1 MDEAMDIG
9 MGSEIPSKKQQKI
22 NNIDNENII
31 ELLNN
36 HIINEMKRIKKYIAD
51 DNNKL
56 SKTKPIEVENED
68 VSKNA
73 SAQKSIQSLTREP
86 FDIFEYGK
94 YRFDVQT
101 DCIQAVIYSFGK
113 RLTHHFLFEENG
125 QLTKIGDLHRKTL
138 SDILFYNLPEDVKKE
153 YIRKDKIE
161 SLI

>member
-1 MDEAMDIG
+1 MEDVAMGMEDEM
-9 MGSEIPSKKQQKI
+9 PSKKPQKI

-36 HIINEMKRIKKYIAD
+36 HIISEMKRIQKHIAD

-56 SKTKPIEVENED
+56 SKTKPIENED
-68 VSKNA
+68 VSKDV
-73 SAQKSIQSLTREP
+73 SPGKSIPSLTREP
-86 FDIFEYGK
+86 FDIFQYGK

-101 DCIQAVIYSFGK
+101 DCIQTVIYSFGK
-113 RLTHHFLFEENG
+113 RMTHHFLFEENG

-138 SDILFYNLPEDVKKE
+138 SDILFYNLPEDIKKE

-161 SLI
+161 NLI